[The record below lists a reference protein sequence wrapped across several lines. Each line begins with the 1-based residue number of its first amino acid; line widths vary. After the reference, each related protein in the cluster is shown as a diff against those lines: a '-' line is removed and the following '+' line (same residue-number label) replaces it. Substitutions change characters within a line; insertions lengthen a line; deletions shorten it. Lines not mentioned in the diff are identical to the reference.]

1 MVLAFLVAWL
11 AVRCRI
17 LSEDRE
23 ILAAEVVRL
32 DGLLK
37 PRKAPRKSGR
47 RSYQERLM
55 QEIDE
60 MVAKVQGGW

>member
-1 MVLAFLVAWL
+1 
-11 AVRCRI
+11 

-47 RSYQERLM
+47 RSWEERARKEAQDLVRDA
-55 QEIDE
+55 E
-60 MVAKVQGGW
+60 AGLL